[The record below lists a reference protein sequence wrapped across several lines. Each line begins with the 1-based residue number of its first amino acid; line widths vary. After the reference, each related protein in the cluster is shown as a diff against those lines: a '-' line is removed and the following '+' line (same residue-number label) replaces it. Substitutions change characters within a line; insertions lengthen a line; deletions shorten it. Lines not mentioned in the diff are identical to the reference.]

1 MIAVPMFEED
11 KLGSELKL
19 EDIRHMSYMKD
30 LITSAY
36 KYVDEESRIDLF
48 RRAEM
53 ALIAE

>member
-11 KLGSELKL
+11 KLGNEDKL

-30 LITSAY
+30 LITTAY
-36 KYVDEESRIDLF
+36 KYVSEESRIELF
-48 RRAEM
+48 RKAEE

>member
-11 KLGSELKL
+11 KLGSEIKL

-36 KYVDEESRIDLF
+36 KYVDEEARIELF
-48 RRAEM
+48 RKAET
-53 ALIAE
+53 ALLAE

>member
-36 KYVDEESRIDLF
+36 KYVDEEARIELF
-48 RRAEM
+48 RKAET
-53 ALIAE
+53 ALLAE